1 MRAPQVYIAAVVST
15 FNLHVYKARASG
27 LILATMATSPAVSS
41 AVLAPRTRTYEFGG
55 PLGTLF
61 VSITVPL
68 TMYYFVFGCN
78 EKLGCTL
85 SLPLQNWE
93 AFAASARNAVVTGFT
108 DTTGFV
114 MYFTWYV
121 YTVVA
126 WFVFPGKWVPGL
138 PLRTGG
144 RLEYKINALS
154 TAIFAFAVLI
164 LVLIFRGP
172 ATVATL
178 YDHWPGLLS
187 AAFTNAVVQ
196 AIYVYVASFRPN
208 KLLAEGGNS
217 GNIVYDWFIGREL
230 NPRIGNFD
238 IKTFNELRP
247 GLILWVL
254 ISVSCM
260 CYQYVNRGFVSD
272 SMVMVVLCHAWYVID
287 SLANESIIFSQMD
300 ITTDGFGFMLSVG
313 DLAWV
318 PFTYS
323 LQARY
328 LAFEPVHLGP
338 LGILGVGA
346 VQLLG
351 YYIFR
356 AANNEKNE
364 FRRGHNPKSTLFH

>member
-1 MRAPQVYIAAVVST
+1 
-15 FNLHVYKARASG
+15 
-27 LILATMATSPAVSS
+27 MATSPAASS

-78 EKLGCTL
+78 EQLGCTL

-93 AFAASARNAVVTGFT
+93 TFAASARNAVVTGFT
-108 DTTGFV
+108 DITGFA

-126 WFVFPGKWVPGL
+126 WFVFPGNWVPGL
-138 PLRTGG
+138 PLRTGR

-172 ATVATL
+172 ATVAIL

-187 AAFTNAVVQ
+187 AALTNAVAQ

-254 ISVSCM
+254 LSVSCM
-260 CYQYVNRGFVSD
+260 CYQFVNLGFVSD

-338 LGILGVGA
+338 LGILGVGT

-364 FRRGHNPKSTLFH
+364 FRRGHNPKSAYTPLT